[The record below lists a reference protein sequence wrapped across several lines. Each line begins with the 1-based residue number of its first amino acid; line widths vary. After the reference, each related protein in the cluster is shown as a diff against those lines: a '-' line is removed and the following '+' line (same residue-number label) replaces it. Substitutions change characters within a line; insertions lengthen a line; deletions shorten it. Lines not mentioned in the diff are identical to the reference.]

1 VFAVGV
7 TNGRERE
14 KVPSS
19 GECVEWGLVAFQWL
33 ESVRKTCPDGAP
45 SFPFYRSRERPGIH
59 EREVK
64 EQREKAK
71 KKRALGYV
79 ALLLW

>member
-19 GECVEWGLVAFQWL
+19 SECVELGLVAFQWL

-45 SFPFYRSRERPGIH
+45 NFPFYRSKERPGVH
-59 EREVK
+59 EREK
-64 EQREKAK
+64 EKKKEK
-71 KKRALGYV
+71 KKRRRES
-79 ALLLW
+79 

>member
-19 GECVEWGLVAFQWL
+19 SECVELGLVAFQWL

-45 SFPFYRSRERPGIH
+45 NFPFYRSRVH
-59 EREVK
+59 EREK
-64 EQREKAK
+64 EKKKEK
-71 KKRALGYV
+71 KKRRRES
-79 ALLLW
+79 